1 MKKKYVKPWF
11 VSSKIG
17 NISVLSASGGY
28 VDGEDTILD
37 FDQIGLGG

>member
-11 VSSKIG
+11 VSGKIG
-17 NISVLSASGGY
+17 NISVLNASGGY
-28 VDGEDTILD
+28 VDGEDTVLD